1 MECGTIDT
9 KCSCDGLNIFDSALK
24 LFLRELPD
32 PLISKTL
39 RDDIQNALDKKPS
52 EAGAS
57 LRGCVEERKK
67 KGSPEEKLGLD
78 VLAFIMRHLS
88 YVSTFHKK
96 NRVRTVDK
104 RCTLCLSIRL
114 EGLRLPRTRL
124 QTRPDARARN
134 LSKDPPRHKV
144 HVLVHSKYGL
154 LTLQHGTIIN

>member
-1 MECGTIDT
+1 MECGANTIAT

-67 KGSPEEKLGLD
+67 KGPPGEKLGLD

-96 NRVRTVDK
+96 NRVRTA
-104 RCTLCLSIRL
+104 L
-114 EGLRLPRTRL
+114 
-124 QTRPDARARN
+124 
-134 LSKDPPRHKV
+134 
-144 HVLVHSKYGL
+144 
-154 LTLQHGTIIN
+154 